1 MVSSFVDILPLF
13 MTAKY
18 IHDSNVIISGL
29 QTIILYKLAVH
40 IFWINLKLEVSLK
53 VN

>member
-18 IHDSNVIISGL
+18 IHDSNVIISD
-29 QTIILYKLAVH
+29 TYV
-40 IFWINLKLEVSLK
+40 LKLEASLK